1 MRSNEWSKKLKRENY
16 DLFKE
21 LEAAKKQIDELNRS
35 DAFSVKSG
43 VKSLKPLKEDYVAKI
58 TKLERRIA
66 ELENENRTLTQTSPK
81 DKENDGGISANTTQI
96 QRENLRLRMK
106 INELEHKLYQGN

>member
-1 MRSNEWSKKLKRENY
+1 M
-16 DLFKE
+16 
-21 LEAAKKQIDELNRS
+21 NRS
-35 DAFSVKSG
+35 DAFSAKSG

-66 ELENENRTLTQTSPK
+66 ELESENRAFAQSNGK
-81 DKENDGGISANTTQI
+81 EKENDGGISSNTAQV